1 MSYLRW
7 SKLCV
12 AAAALSTAA
21 HAASV
26 PDLAPHP
33 AVGWIPLYS
42 EFRPPPSGP
51 GPVLQDPAHP
61 RVTNAEFRRTGR
73 QPTQPI
79 ADLSN
84 PILQPWV
91 REELRRHNALALSGQ
106 AAMSRTAGCW
116 PEGVPAFLLH
126 PIRPYFFIQTPEKVL
141 IIYEGDSEVRHIYL
155 TDKHSENVKP
165 SWFGESVG
173 RYEGDELV
181 VDTVG
186 ITTKTFVDNYYTP
199 HTERLHVVER
209 FRLLDGGNRL
219 EARVHVED
227 PGAFTTPWDAIQRF
241 RRVEPRRADNNLPL
255 GEVGSQGLAAPL
267 QELRREYVLLFRR
280 SGRANSARRQTG
292 FLTGE

>member
-1 MSYLRW
+1 MAPMAASSSRSSFRMEGCWAIPTPIRQRAAPRRAPLPEASAMSYLRW

-12 AAAALSTAA
+12 AAAALSTVA

-26 PDLAPHP
+26 PDFAPHP

-91 REELRRHNALALSGQ
+91 RDELRRHNALALSGQ
-106 AAMSRTAGCW
+106 AAMSRPASCW

-126 PIRPYFFIQTPEKVL
+126 PIRPYF
-141 IIYEGDSEVRHIYL
+141 
-155 TDKHSENVKP
+155 
-165 SWFGESVG
+165 
-173 RYEGDELV
+173 
-181 VDTVG
+181 
-186 ITTKTFVDNYYTP
+186 
-199 HTERLHVVER
+199 
-209 FRLLDGGNRL
+209 
-219 EARVHVED
+219 
-227 PGAFTTPWDAIQRF
+227 
-241 RRVEPRRADNNLPL
+241 
-255 GEVGSQGLAAPL
+255 
-267 QELRREYVLLFRR
+267 
-280 SGRANSARRQTG
+280 
-292 FLTGE
+292 

>member
-7 SKLCV
+7 FKLCV
-12 AAAALSTAA
+12 AAAALSTVA

-26 PDLAPHP
+26 PDFAPHP

-91 REELRRHNALALSGQ
+91 RDEQRRHNALALSGQ
-106 AAMSRTAGCW
+106 AAMSRTASCW

-155 TDKHSENVKP
+155 TDKHSENVTP
-165 SWFGESVG
+165 SWFGESIG

-186 ITTKTFVDNYYTP
+186 ISMKTFVDNYYTP
-199 HTERLHVVER
+199 HTEKLHVVER
-209 FRLLDGGNRL
+209 FRLVDGGTRL
-219 EARVHVED
+219 EARVRVED

-241 RRVEPRRADNNLPL
+241 RRVEPGRADNNLPL
-255 GEVGSQGLAAPL
+255 SEVGSQGLAAPL
-267 QELRREYVLLFRR
+267 QEVRCAENTFSF
-280 SGRANSARRQTG
+280 SGDQAAQIPHADKPD
-292 FLTGE
+292 F